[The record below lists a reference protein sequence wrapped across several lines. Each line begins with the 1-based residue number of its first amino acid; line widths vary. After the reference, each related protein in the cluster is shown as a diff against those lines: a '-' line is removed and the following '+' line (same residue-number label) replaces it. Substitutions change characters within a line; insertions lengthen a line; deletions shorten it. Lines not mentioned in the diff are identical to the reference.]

1 MDPELK
7 DAIAAYYRRDFP
19 ADALHAFF
27 AVAHERQSGSAL
39 DCREWGVETVEGVF
53 LRWLHCSSPEELV
66 RLVTRS
72 GTGKLNVGAV
82 YGCSVAQRKRRQAAG
97 MHPVQ
102 REFVVDIDLDD
113 YGDVGKDDL
122 EGCDRHWPVVAIGLT
137 AVRKVLE
144 TAFGFR
150 HFLVVY
156 SGRRGGHLWVCDRRA
171 RVMDNEKRASVV
183 AFLQGAMRAGAQSSG
198 EPGAAPS
205 FDWVRDHPSLK
216 ELVAHSVCFFE
227 NRGVRAASAG
237 GVGMLDE
244 AHRRDDFL
252 ASIDAALHARL
263 RDTVRAKSGR
273 AAQVTIKEYVRRND
287 GNQLRRRYED
297 AVMTLVFPRL
307 DINVST
313 HMGHM
318 LKAPFSVHPK
328 TGRVSVPLP
337 LECDVTAWR
346 PEIGAPDVQRL
357 RMHETNDVDKLARAV
372 QVLRDMTETIRTSD
386 SEAWQ
391 FDVAEGLQRPPAK
404 RPRVISFVG
413 GGGAGAVAN
422 GVAIIAPHD
431 RVCWQLKRVL
441 TVLRHAD
448 EPNDVVVEMCTR
460 KSAVNF
466 VRLVKAG
473 QFPPFVHD
481 ERDVE
486 RRLEKLLGAVLA
498 CARAPTSPQTG
509 PVSYHGEIKHFVQMV
524 KDATVEAAEDRF
536 ERLALELD
544 TPKEVA
550 RVRCSW
556 GREAVMTTL
565 RLTLVPVLERELQ
578 SL

>member
-1 MDPELK
+1 MHTDLE
-7 DAIAAYYRRDFP
+7 DAIAAYYRQNFP

-27 AVAHERQSGSAL
+27 AVAHEGQSDSAL
-39 DCREWGVETVEGVF
+39 DRREWGVETVDGTF
-53 LRWLHCSSPEELV
+53 LRWLHCGSSKELA
-66 RLVTRS
+66 RLVTKF

-82 YGCSVAQRKRRQAAG
+82 YGCSVAERNRRQA

-171 RVMDNEKRASVV
+171 RAMDNEKRASVV
-183 AFLQGAMRAGAQSSG
+183 AFLQGAMGLPAQSSG
-198 EPGAAPS
+198 EPGAGPR
-205 FDWVRDHPSLK
+205 FDWVRDHPNLK
-216 ELVAHSVCFFE
+216 QLVAHTVCFFE
-227 NRGVRAASAG
+227 NRGVRAASEG

-244 AHRRDDFL
+244 AHRRDAFL
-252 ASIDAALHARL
+252 ASVDAALHARL
-263 RDTVRAKSGR
+263 EGAVRTKSGK
-273 AAQVTIKEYVRRND
+273 AAQSTIKEYVRRH
-287 GNQLRRRYED
+287 GGVQLRRRYED

-307 DINVST
+307 DVNVST

-337 LECDVTAWR
+337 PDCDVTAWR
-346 PEIGAPDVQRL
+346 PEVGAPDVHRL
-357 RMHETNDVDKLARAV
+357 RVHDDDHVDRLARAV
-372 QVLRDMTETIRTSD
+372 QTLRDTTETVLKSD

-391 FDVAEGLQRPPAK
+391 FDAREGLSQPPAK
-404 RPRVISFVG
+404 RPRVVSFVG
-413 GGGAGAVAN
+413 DGTGVVGS
-422 GVAIIAPHD
+422 GVAVVAPHD
-431 RVCWQLKRVL
+431 RVCWQLQRVF
-441 TVLRHAD
+441 TATRYAD
-448 EPNDVVVEMCTR
+448 EPNVVVVEMRIR
-460 KSAVNF
+460 KSAANF
-466 VRLVKAG
+466 VRLVRAG

-481 ERDVE
+481 ERSVE
-486 RRLEKLLGAVLA
+486 RRLENLVEAVLA

-509 PVSYHGEIKHFVQMV
+509 LVSYHGESRHFVQMV
-524 KDATVEAAEDRF
+524 KDATVEDAEHRF

-544 TPKEVA
+544 TPREVSL
-550 RVRCSW
+550 VRPDRW
-556 GREAVMTTL
+556 GSESVKAVL
-565 RLTLVPVLERELQ
+565 RLKLTPLLERELQ
-578 SL
+578 SF